1 MKIVSPCREQA
12 KRACYG
18 AVFEAKKISHKL
30 SFYLFLLGLGIL
42 PVGARACSLR
52 FFSGG
57 PMNHLKLAVLV
68 LFGVSLLP
76 LLSCG
81 TGHDAD
87 EKYVLIAVNIQ
98 VPSSTAGRAVQA
110 ASQLGVR
117 AEFVGPGSYD
127 PKAEQQALQQAVQ
140 QKATGIL
147 ISVADPSLMKTE
159 IDNAI
164 AAGVPVV
171 TVDSDASSS
180 KRLLFIGT
188 DNYHAGLTGGQRLA
202 KELQSKGNVAV
213 LTMPEQPNLKDR
225 LRGYRDALENYPQI
239 KITHVV
245 DIKGDPRIA
254 FDSTAQILGKDK
266 QERIDAFVCLEALGG
281 KEVATVL
288 SNNGIKGKV
297 VMAMD
302 TDPDT
307 LDWIQKGV
315 IAATISQKPYSMAF
329 VGLKML
335 DDLYHHKLK
344 SLDMD
349 WSTR

>member
-1 MKIVSPCREQA
+1 
-12 KRACYG
+12 
-18 AVFEAKKISHKL
+18 
-30 SFYLFLLGLGIL
+30 
-42 PVGARACSLR
+42 
-52 FFSGG
+52 
-57 PMNHLKLAVLV
+57 MNHLKLAVLV
-68 LFGVSLLP
+68 LVGVSLLP

-98 VPSSTAGRAVQA
+98 VPYWRTAGAGFMQA

-117 AEFVGPGSYD
+117 AEFVGPDSYD
-127 PKAEQQALQQAVQ
+127 PKAEQQALHQAVQ

-164 AAGVPVV
+164 AGGVPVI

-213 LTMPEQPNLKDR
+213 FTMPEQPNLKDR

-266 QERIDAFVCLEALGG
+266 QERSDAFVCLEALAG
-281 KEVATVL
+281 KEAATVL

-307 LDWIQKGV
+307 LEWIQKGV

-349 WSTR
+349 WSTDSFAPIPSFVDTGSSLIDKSNVEAFVAASKSVTENQK